1 VTGRSG
7 TVWYGNRRVGRVQE
21 TDRLDLLFAYD
32 PSWLD
37 GSGFPISLSLPL
49 SQGDAW
55 VHGGSFFG
63 GLLPEG
69 AARTRICRRLG
80 IDEADDTGLLLA
92 IGGDCAGALSV
103 FPTGEEAHSAH
114 AAGPAQRLAEEEL
127 LTIARSEGREVG
139 RVTGESRRF
148 SLAGAQDK
156 LPVCVDEDRY
166 YLPDRF
172 RPSTHI
178 LKFETFPGV
187 CLSEYLA
194 NRLAAALGL
203 EVVKTRLMQAE
214 QDATVFL
221 QIERYDRQGSGID
234 GVRRLHQEDVL
245 QALGEPEILKYQRD
259 GGPGLDRIAALLR
272 RHLAQPAAAIAQLRD
287 WQIFNVLVGNWD
299 GHSKNL
305 ALLYAPGSAVPRL
318 APFYDLVSIEFLNQA
333 GKQAF
338 SRDLA
343 LAVGQAFIPER
354 VGREQWEAFA
364 AMLQIPARPLL
375 KRVKTR
381 AEQLLVIL
389 PEARNRYAA
398 EFGDSGVLDV
408 FEKVIR
414 KRCRAV
420 EMEV

>member
-1 VTGRSG
+1 MTGRSG
-7 TVWYGNRRVGRVQE
+7 TVWYGKTRVGRVQE

-37 GSGFPISLSLPL
+37 GSGFPISISLPL
-49 SQGDAW
+49 SMGDAW
-55 VHGGSFFG
+55 VDGGSFFG

-103 FPTGEEAHSAH
+103 FPTGQEAHSAD
-114 AAGPAQRLAEEEL
+114 AAGPAQRLDDEEL

-156 LPVCVDEDRY
+156 LPVCMAEDRY

-178 LKFETFPGV
+178 LKFETFPRV
-187 CLSEYLA
+187 CLSEFLA

-203 EVVKTRLMQAE
+203 DVVETRLMQAE
-214 QDATVFL
+214 QGETVFL
-221 QIERYDRQGSGID
+221 QIERYDRQGSGIE

-259 GGPGLDRIAALLR
+259 GGPGLDRIADLFR

-287 WQIFNVLVGNWD
+287 WQIFNVLIGNWD

-333 GKQAF
+333 GRQAF

-343 LAVGQAFIPER
+343 LAIGQAFVPER
-354 VGREQWEAFA
+354 VGREQWEAFS
-364 AMLQIPARPLL
+364 AMLGIPARPLL
-375 KRVKTR
+375 KRVKSL
-381 AEQLLVIL
+381 AEQLQAVF
-389 PEARNRYAA
+389 PEQRDRHAA